1 MNLAEELSRLADL
14 RDKGVLTQKEFDRKK
29 KQLLNGGRR
38 SSRFVTIVAGFVAFM
53 AIAGFASKML
63 EAAPDVV
70 PDIAVPGGGSACE
83 IPDVQTAVLNH
94 LTAGNEAA
102 YAEKIHDQVTARSLT
117 DISEVYV
124 NSGTGFTAC
133 VAKVQYSGH
142 QSTTGYTVTWVDRT
156 RGEFVVEFSRMDAIL
171 AEYRDVR

>member
-1 MNLAEELSRLADL
+1 MGLAEELSRLAEL
-14 RDKGVLTQKEFDRKK
+14 KDKGVLTQKEFDRKK

-38 SSRFVTIVAGFVAFM
+38 SSKFVTIVAGFVAFM

-63 EAAPDVV
+63 ESPPDVV

-83 IPDVQTAVLNH
+83 IPEVQSSVLEY
-94 LTAGNEAA
+94 LTVDNKSRYAA
-102 YAEKIHDQVTARSLT
+102 KIHDQVTAKSLA

-133 VAKVQYSGH
+133 VAKVVYSGH
-142 QSTTGYTVTWVDRT
+142 QSDIGYTVTWVDRA
-156 RGEFVVEFSRMDAIL
+156 RGEFAFEISSMSAVL
-171 AEYRDVR
+171 AQYRDVR

>member
-1 MNLAEELSRLADL
+1 MNLAEELSRLAEL

-63 EAAPDVV
+63 ESAPDVV
-70 PDIAVPGGGSACE
+70 PDIALPGGGSACE
-83 IPDVQTAVLNH
+83 IPEVQNSVLEY
-94 LTAGNEAA
+94 LTANNKARFAA
-102 YAEKIHDQVTARSLT
+102 KIHDQVTPRSLT
-117 DISEVYV
+117 DISQVYV

-142 QSTTGYTVTWVDRT
+142 EATLGYTVTWVDRA
-156 RGEFVVEFSRMDAIL
+156 RGEFSLEFSSMNAVL